1 MKESEIEESQYIPKK
16 NLSIGLTKYP
26 KIKALSGLNFQWKI
40 QLLFALFG
48 VFSGKKDPKLK
59 DQEVRDQVSTTFS
72 EAPQWDLTFGARI
85 SLVAHCSLLLT
96 GTPFSYFWQLF
107 LPTPVSYSYHLLVTS
122 SRYYFLLDQLLLLTN
137 HLSYYFRVLLSG
149 NIITNSYRLLAS
161 TIPIRY
167 FKKWRYRAALEKRC
181 SENM

>member
-1 MKESEIEESQYIPKK
+1 MFFRAKK
-16 NLSIGLTKYP
+16 C
-26 KIKALSGLNFQWKI
+26 
-40 QLLFALFG
+40 
-48 VFSGKKDPKLK
+48 PKLK
-59 DQEVRDQVSTTFS
+59 DQQVRDQVSTTFS
-72 EAPQWDLTFGARI
+72 EAPQWDLTFGVRI

-161 TIPIRY
+161 TILIRY
-167 FKKWRYRAALEKRC
+167 FKKQRYRAALEKGC
-181 SENM
+181 SENMQQIYRRTSMPKCDFNKTAKQLYCNLTSAWVFSCKFVRYFQNILP